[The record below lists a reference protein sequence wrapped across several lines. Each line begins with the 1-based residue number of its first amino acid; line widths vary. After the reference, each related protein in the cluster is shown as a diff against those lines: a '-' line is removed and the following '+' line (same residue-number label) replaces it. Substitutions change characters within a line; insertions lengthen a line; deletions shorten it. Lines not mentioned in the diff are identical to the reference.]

1 MAIYFARESI
11 REPSGEEFIGRRSYE
26 SYETYGPCVD
36 CCPAAFTLMPMKQRV
51 LLGMSGGVDSSVAG
65 YLLREQGYEVVGVT
79 MKVWPQDCISR
90 AEDKCCGPQAVADAR
105 GVAHALGIPH
115 YVVDEADQFERLVI
129 DYFASE
135 YQAGRTP
142 NPCVMCNEK
151 LKFGNLWSK
160 ARALGCDYI
169 ATGHYAI
176 IDHVVAACGDRGRV
190 DSRTA
195 SGATGVIDP
204 GYSYAVLRKSVDR
217 RKDQSYFLFSLHQPQ
232 LRRALTPLGRMM
244 KPQIRE
250 IARSLGLKVADK
262 IDSQE
267 ICFVPGNDYKAFLRS
282 RLGENEFHRGE
293 IYDVD
298 GNFVG
303 EHDGIELFT
312 IGQRKGLPGGS
323 LRPRYVVDLDPET
336 NRVIVG
342 DADDLVADEFE
353 IDRVNWHPVVAM
365 TKADSASPLDEGEG
379 TEVRGIPSQNRE
391 SREPSPYPLPW
402 EGRGEETPR
411 GQDRGFSF
419 EATVKIR
426 YNHPGTPATIVL
438 SEDNRARICLHE
450 PQRAVTPGQAAVIY
464 KDDVVLGGGWIC
476 RREAPVL
483 A

>member
-1 MAIYFARESI
+1 V
-11 REPSGEEFIGRRSYE
+11 RRFTEILASAKLL
-26 SYETYGPCVD
+26 GVCVRPERFRD
-36 CCPAAFTLMPMKQRV
+36 SQNALQRMNKTKQRV

-65 YLLREQGYEVVGVT
+65 YLLREQGYEVIGVT

-105 GVAHALGIPH
+105 SVAHALGIPH
-115 YVVDEADQFERLVI
+115 YVVDEADQFERVVI

-160 ARALGCDYI
+160 ARALSCDYI

-176 IDHVVAACGDRGRV
+176 IEHVVAAGADRGRV
-190 DSRTA
+190 DAPGNA
-195 SGATGVIDP
+195 SATGVNAP
-204 GYSYAVLRKSVDR
+204 GCSYAVLRKGVDP
-217 RKDQSYFLFSLHQPQ
+217 RKDQSYFLFSLRQPQ
-232 LRRALTPLGRMM
+232 LRRALTPLGTMT

-250 IARSLGLKVADK
+250 IAHSLGLKVADK
-262 IDSQE
+262 SDSQE

-282 RLGENEFHRGE
+282 HLGEDEFHRGE

-298 GNFVG
+298 GNLVG

-323 LRPRYVVDLDPET
+323 PRPRYVVDLDPAT
-336 NRVIVG
+336 NRVVVG
-342 DADDLVADEFE
+342 DADDLVCEEFE
-353 IDRVNWHPVVAM
+353 IDRVNWHAVAAG
-365 TKADSASPLDEGEG
+365 AD
-379 TEVRGIPSQNRE
+379 RG
-391 SREPSPYPLPW
+391 SRCD
-402 EGRGEETPR
+402 TPR
-411 GQDRGFSF
+411 AGVNAPGYNDRF

-426 YNHPGTPATIVL
+426 YSHPGTLATITPLENNCAQV
-438 SEDNRARICLHE
+438 RLHE

-464 KDDVVLGGGWIC
+464 DCDVVLGGGWIRRAE
-476 RREAPVL
+476 RREDARWNAL
-483 A
+483 SSTR

>member
-1 MAIYFARESI
+1 MNRN
-11 REPSGEEFIGRRSYE
+11 
-26 SYETYGPCVD
+26 
-36 CCPAAFTLMPMKQRV
+36 KQRV

-65 YLLREQGYEVVGVT
+65 YLLREQGYEVIGVT

-115 YVVDEADQFERLVI
+115 YVVDEAEQFERVVI

-151 LKFGNLWSK
+151 LKFGNLWRK

-176 IDHVVAACGDRGRV
+176 IEHHADH
-190 DSRTA
+190 
-195 SGATGVIDP
+195 
-204 GYSYAVLRKSVDR
+204 AVLRKGVDP
-217 RKDQSYFLFSLHQPQ
+217 RKDQSYFLFSLRQPQ
-232 LRRALTPLGRMM
+232 LRRALTPLGTMT

-250 IARSLGLKVADK
+250 IAHSLGLKVADK

-282 RLGENEFHRGE
+282 HLGEDEFQRGE
-293 IYDVD
+293 IYDVN
-298 GNFVG
+298 GNLVG
-303 EHDGIELFT
+303 KHDGIELFT

-323 LRPRYVVDLDPET
+323 PRPRYVVDLDPAT

-342 DADDLVADEFE
+342 DADDLVCEEFE
-353 IDRVNWHPVVAM
+353 IDRVNWHPVAGV
-365 TKADSASPLDEGEG
+365 GED
-379 TEVRGIPSQNRE
+379 
-391 SREPSPYPLPW
+391 L
-402 EGRGEETPR
+402 
-411 GQDRGFSF
+411 SF

-426 YNHPGTPATIVL
+426 YNHPGTPATVTPL
-438 SEDNRARICLHE
+438 ERDRAHVRLHD

-464 KDDVVLGGGWIC
+464 DGQVVLGGGWIC
-476 RREAPVL
+476 RREALVP

>member
-1 MAIYFARESI
+1 MLELGAL
-11 REPSGEEFIGRRSYE
+11 GDVDRSR
-26 SYETYGPCVD
+26 SSSKFLLRMNPN
-36 CCPAAFTLMPMKQRV
+36 KQRV

-65 YLLREQGYEVVGVT
+65 YLLREQGYDVVGVT

-105 GVAHALGIPH
+105 SVAHALGIPH

-176 IDHVVAACGDRGRV
+176 IEHVVVPQSRDDRGRV

-195 SGATGVIDP
+195 SGASEVGHP
-204 GYSYAVLRKSVDR
+204 GSSYAVLRKGVDR
-217 RKDQSYFLFSLHQPQ
+217 HKDQSYFLFSLHQAQ
-232 LRRALTPLGRMM
+232 LRRALTPLGGMT
-244 KPQIRE
+244 KPQIRQ
-250 IARSLGLKVADK
+250 IARSLGLRVADK

-267 ICFVPGNDYKAFLRS
+267 ICFVPGNDYKTFLRS
-282 RLGENEFHRGE
+282 HLGDSAFHRGE
-293 IYDVD
+293 IYDVN

-323 LRPRYVVDLDPET
+323 VRPRYVVDLDPGT

-342 DADDLVADEFE
+342 DADDLLTDEFE
-353 IDRVNWHPVVAM
+353 IDRVNWHAVAGID
-365 TKADSASPLDEGEG
+365 DSGS
-379 TEVRGIPSQNRE
+379 S
-391 SREPSPYPLPW
+391 
-402 EGRGEETPR
+402 
-411 GQDRGFSF
+411 FS
-419 EATVKIR
+419 ATVKIR

-438 SEDNRARICLHE
+438 TEDNRARIRLHE

-464 KDDVVLGGGWIC
+464 NDDVVVGGGWIC
-476 RREAPVL
+476 RREVAIL